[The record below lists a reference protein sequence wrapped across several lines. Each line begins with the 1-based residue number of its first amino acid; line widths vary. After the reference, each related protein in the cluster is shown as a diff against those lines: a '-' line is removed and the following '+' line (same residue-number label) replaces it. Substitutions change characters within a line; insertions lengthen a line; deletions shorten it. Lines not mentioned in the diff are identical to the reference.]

1 MRFILVEKL
10 KEVMIFFFFFGEN
23 SIEIIFKIVSFHLGN
38 FNQE

>member
-10 KEVMIFFFFFGEN
+10 KEVMIFFFFGEN